1 MKDLNFKSYQEY
13 LDYISTNPEEID
25 HFLSKFTIN
34 YTYFF
39 RNYQV
44 FEKVEELIKSY
55 IKGQKRTIRIW
66 SAPCATGEEPYS
78 IAMMFDKLAK
88 NISNF
93 PEFEITA
100 SDIDKTAIALA
111 RTGNFGE
118 YSVHDTPK
126 YYLNT
131 YFKKTDTQIGP
142 KYLISKAIQEKVEF
156 FEEDIINQHNR
167 KTKYDIIFCRNFF
180 IYINKESQKKLLT
193 ILDNHLVSG
202 GILIL
207 GKTEM
212 ISNFGNN
219 FISVD
224 VFNHIYAKNH
234 SLWLENKSNIVINPR
249 ARKKKIQPSNKKK
262 PSIPKKKEKPQLIE
276 VKLGEVI
283 KKEKIVPTE
292 SLIEK
297 LEQREIEVNRRL
309 NIVEVRE
316 GRLEQR
322 SIEVEEKEGQL
333 NQWEIKL
340 NQREILLNVRESQIK
355 KQEENL
361 EFYNKQI
368 GQREQSLNQITGA
381 ENVSTGQAPDQI
393 IHPNMKGEL
402 NLPIGYYAIINSHNT
417 EQSSTKFSING
428 LSSGIALLLRDI
440 NSKVYAMSNILLPNS
455 AKADG
460 DSHLKHPHKFVD
472 TSVKNLLDNMLYHG
486 AHKKSIEA
494 IVIGGSKNIYDQD
507 LIFQENIDAIKN
519 ELFRH
524 NIKIEKE
531 FLGGIVDQSLIFDT
545 TNNSLYIKKK
555 WEEFFRIIIV

>member
-1 MKDLNFKSYQEY
+1 M
-13 LDYISTNPEEID
+13 
-25 HFLSKFTIN
+25 
-34 YTYFF
+34 
-39 RNYQV
+39 
-44 FEKVEELIKSY
+44 FEKLEELIKSY
-55 IKGQKRTIRIW
+55 IKGQKRIIRIW

-88 NISNF
+88 NIANF
-93 PEFEITA
+93 PEFEMTA
-100 SDIDKTAIALA
+100 SDIDKTAIDLA
-111 RTGNFGE
+111 RTGNYGE
-118 YSVHDTPK
+118 YSVHDTPQ
-126 YYLNT
+126 YYLKT
-131 YFKKTDTQIGP
+131 YFKKRDTPIGP
-142 KYLISKAIQEKVEF
+142 KYSISKAIQEKVKF
-156 FEEDIINQHNR
+156 FEEDIIHQHNR

-193 ILDNHLVSG
+193 ILENHLVSG

-219 FISVD
+219 FMSID

-234 SLWLENKSNIVINPR
+234 SLWLENKSNIAINPQPQP
-249 ARKKKIQPSNKKK
+249 RKKKIQPSNKKK
-262 PSIPKKKEKPQLIE
+262 SSIPKKKEKLQLVE

-283 KKEKIVPTE
+283 KKEKILPTE
-292 SLIEK
+292 NLIEK
-297 LEQREIEVNRRL
+297 LEQREMEVRRRL

-322 SIEVEEKEGQL
+322 LIETEEREAQVHQK
-333 NQWEIKL
+333 EIKL

-368 GQREQSLNQITGA
+368 DRREQTLNQIVGA
-381 ENVSTGQAPDQI
+381 ENMSIGHNSDQI
-393 IHPNMKGEL
+393 IEPNMKGEL
-402 NLPIGYYAIINSHNT
+402 NLPIGYYAIINSHNKDHF
-417 EQSSTKFSING
+417 STKFSIHG
-428 LSSGIALLLRDI
+428 LRSGIALLLRDI

-455 AKADG
+455 AMAND

-486 AHKKSIEA
+486 AHKENIEA
-494 IVIGGSKNIYDQD
+494 IVIGGAKNIYDQD

-524 NIKIEKE
+524 KIIIEKE
-531 FLGGIVDQSLIFDT
+531 VLGGIVEKSLIFDT
-545 TNNSLYIKKK
+545 TNNSLYVKKK
-555 WEEFFRIIIV
+555 WEEGYRKVIYSQL

>member
-1 MKDLNFKSYQEY
+1 M
-13 LDYISTNPEEID
+13 
-25 HFLSKFTIN
+25 
-34 YTYFF
+34 
-39 RNYQV
+39 
-44 FEKVEELIKSY
+44 FEKLEELIKSY
-55 IKGQKRTIRIW
+55 IKGQKRIIRIW

-88 NISNF
+88 NIANF
-93 PEFEITA
+93 PEFEMTA
-100 SDIDKTAIALA
+100 SDIDKTAIDLA
-111 RTGNFGE
+111 RTGNYGE
-118 YSVHDTPK
+118 YSVHDTPQ
-126 YYLNT
+126 YYLKT
-131 YFKKTDTQIGP
+131 YFKKRDTPIGP
-142 KYLISKAIQEKVEF
+142 KYSISKAIQEKVKF
-156 FEEDIINQHNR
+156 FEEDIIHQHNR

-193 ILDNHLVSG
+193 ILENHLVSG

-219 FISVD
+219 FMSID

-234 SLWLENKSNIVINPR
+234 SLWLENKSNIAINPQP
-249 ARKKKIQPSNKKK
+249 RKKKIQPSNKKK
-262 PSIPKKKEKPQLIE
+262 SSIPKKKEKLQLVE

-283 KKEKIVPTE
+283 KKEKILPTE
-292 SLIEK
+292 NLIEK
-297 LEQREIEVNRRL
+297 LEQREMEVRRRL

-322 SIEVEEKEGQL
+322 LIETEEREAQVHQK
-333 NQWEIKL
+333 EIKL

-368 GQREQSLNQITGA
+368 DRREQTLNQIVGA
-381 ENVSTGQAPDQI
+381 ENMSIGHNSDQI
-393 IHPNMKGEL
+393 IEPNMKGEL
-402 NLPIGYYAIINSHNT
+402 NLPIGYYAIINSHNKDHF
-417 EQSSTKFSING
+417 STKFSIHG
-428 LSSGIALLLRDI
+428 LRSGIALLLRDI

-455 AKADG
+455 AMAND

-486 AHKKSIEA
+486 AHKENIEA
-494 IVIGGSKNIYDQD
+494 IVIGGAKNIYDQD

-524 NIKIEKE
+524 KIIIEKE
-531 FLGGIVDQSLIFDT
+531 VLGGIVEKSLIFDT
-545 TNNSLYIKKK
+545 TNNSLYVKKK
-555 WEEFFRIIIV
+555 WEEGYRKVIYSQL